1 MAAYVATIFP
11 HGGALI
17 YGSQEVGYPEPINF
31 FKFVPIDWTAKP
43 EIYKEYQTLIKL
55 YNEHPALR
63 KGKMTAYPDKDVL
76 VFEKTDAAERFL
88 VLANVRNEPKTI
100 KVPENWVGH
109 ETDDEVTGQ
118 HIKLEA
124 NFELSPF
131 QYLILAY

>member
-1 MAAYVATIFP
+1 
-11 HGGALI
+11 
-17 YGSQEVGYPEPINF
+17 
-31 FKFVPIDWTAKP
+31 
-43 EIYKEYQTLIKL
+43 
-55 YNEHPALR
+55 
-63 KGKMTAYPDKDVL
+63 

-100 KVPENWVGH
+100 KVPDNWVVH

>member
-1 MAAYVATIFP
+1 
-11 HGGALI
+11 
-17 YGSQEVGYPEPINF
+17 
-31 FKFVPIDWTAKP
+31 
-43 EIYKEYQTLIKL
+43 
-55 YNEHPALR
+55 
-63 KGKMTAYPDKDVL
+63 MTAYPDKDVL